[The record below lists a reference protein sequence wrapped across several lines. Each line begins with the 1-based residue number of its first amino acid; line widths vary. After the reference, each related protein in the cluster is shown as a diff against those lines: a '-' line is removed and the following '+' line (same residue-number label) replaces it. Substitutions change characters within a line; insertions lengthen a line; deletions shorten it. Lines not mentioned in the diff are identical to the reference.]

1 MRAGWGVTAR
11 WHQLAAIWGE
21 TVLQYEGGNAWG
33 GIVISDAAVTQTD
46 QHSLP
51 HSAWRGESIR
61 GGNGKDDADL
71 VTVGLDC
78 YRVTSFFFVTCG
90 SH

>member
-21 TVLQYEGGNAWG
+21 TVLQYEGGNASG

-51 HSAWRGESIR
+51 HSAWRENPSE
-61 GGNGKDDADL
+61 GGTGRTML
-71 VTVGLDC
+71 IL
-78 YRVTSFFFVTCG
+78 
-90 SH
+90 